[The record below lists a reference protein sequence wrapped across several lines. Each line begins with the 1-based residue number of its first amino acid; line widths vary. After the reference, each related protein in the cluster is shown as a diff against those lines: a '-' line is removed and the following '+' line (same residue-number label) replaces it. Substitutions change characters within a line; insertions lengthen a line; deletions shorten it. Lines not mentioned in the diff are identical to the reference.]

1 MEFYRQRLEEKNI
14 EKAFEDIDKN
24 KKIIFSYLKN
34 SGLEIA
40 EIMKK
45 NAEEWENDFY
55 KNTFIIK

>member
-1 MEFYRQRLEEKNI
+1 MNFIKSIDEKDI
-14 EKAFEDIDKN
+14 EKTFENIDKN

-45 NAEEWENDFY
+45 TQ
-55 KNTFIIK
+55 KNGKMIFTRIHLS